1 MRINRHTRVA
11 AEAVVSAVVLGL
23 LLRWAGLH
31 GVAHTLRGTDLAWFI
46 PAVAL
51 SIATVPAM
59 ALRWQMLLAAKDVPV
74 GLGWLTRT
82 YFVALFAGQFL
93 PAAIGGDAVRV
104 VELGRLH
111 PRRARGARL
120 GADRPAGR
128 APVAGGAGRRCGAG
142 ERRRARGPGWSR
154 PRPRSA
160 RRPPAR
166 SVLLFSSRLRGAVAR
181 WLEPRAEGRRFA
193 VGQRFYDALHAYR
206 AHRGTLAVV
215 GLLALAVQAARVGV
229 IWMLVRALGLDVPDS
244 VVLLAGPVVFAALA
258 LPVSLNGIG
267 VREAVFVYFLHGHTT
282 RPQAIALGLA
292 FFAAG
297 TLTALGGAAVLVV
310 RFIRYGIDS
319 IRPRSEIVDP
329 PTAEQP
335 RQG

>member
-1 MRINRHTRVA
+1 VRINRRTRVA
-11 AEAVVSAVVLGL
+11 VEAVVSAVVLGL

-31 GVAHTLRGTDLAWFI
+31 EVAQTLRGTSLAWFV
-46 PAVAL
+46 PAVAV
-51 SIATVPAM
+51 SAATVPAM

-104 VELGRLH
+104 VELGRLTH
-111 PRRARGARL
+111 DAPEALASVLIDRL
-120 GADRPAGR
+120 VGLMSLVGLAV
-128 APVAGGAGRRCGAG
+128 VAVLVSGAG
-142 ERRRARGPGWSR
+142 SR
-154 PRPRSA
+154 PGVVLA
-160 RRPPAR
+160 EAAFGIAAAGALA
-166 SVLLFSSRLRGAVAR
+166 LLFSSRLRGAVAR
-181 WLEPRAEGRRFA
+181 WLEPRAEGRRLA

-206 AHRGTLAVV
+206 AHRRTLAVV
-215 GLLALAVQAARVGV
+215 GVLALAVQAARVGV
-229 IWMLVRALGLDVPDS
+229 IWMLVRALGLHVPDS

-267 VREAVFVYFLHGHTT
+267 VREAVFVYFLHGHAT
-282 RPQAIALGLA
+282 RPEAIALGLA

-310 RFIRYGIDS
+310 RFVRYGIGS
-319 IRPRSEIVDP
+319 IRPRSEIGDP
-329 PTAEQP
+329 PRAE
-335 RQG
+335 